1 MQWYIITYNYSK
13 FNEETTRKL
22 KSTPKPCSIFFH
34 IPLKIW
40 GHHTLLI
47 QGCGT
52 GPQGQDTSKRFR
64 FKREI
69 CNPPFA
75 PLWAVGAKKQEN
87 KGHLKANNTCLS
99 FWKWFFQINLPKHTT
114 LTTKNA
120 ADTQIGH
127 ISEAGVLY
135 EAPTWMI
142 YHVPRQKILHMC
154 FLDFLYT
161 CARRYQYWT
170 CGIHTE
176 VLKKPGL
183 CKEEI
188 ISHHLHE
195 TSNLEIL
202 WTTSMSSQSTSDI
215 AGLCWPLHASCV
227 RRGQKLQS
235 LHLTSLEVVAMNI
248 ATFSLFSH
256 LSLWLNWKHVNCT
269 NQAIEVMLEKS
280 TGGLLN
286 ILHWSAPQCGEDN
299 FSAALNVLTLTWC
312 CRGLRCQR

>member
-1 MQWYIITYNYSK
+1 MK
-13 FNEETTRKL
+13 ETTRKL

-64 FKREI
+64 LKREI

-114 LTTKNA
+114 LVSSTTKNPRILRL
-120 ADTQIGH
+120 DTFQRLEFFMKPQLGWYTMYLDKRSSICVSWIFCTCVPGD
-127 ISEAGVLY
+127 ISTEHAV
-135 EAPTWMI
+135 
-142 YHVPRQKILHMC
+142 
-154 FLDFLYT
+154 YT
-161 CARRYQYWT
+161 
-170 CGIHTE
+170 
-176 VLKKPGL
+176 LKFWKNQVYI
-183 CKEEI
+183 KKEI

-227 RRGQKLQS
+227 RRGQKLHS
-235 LHLTSLEVVAMNI
+235 LHLTSLEVVAMKI
-248 ATFSLFSH
+248 ATFALFSH
-256 LSLWLNWKHVNCT
+256 LSLWLNWKHVNCN